1 MLKFYT
7 VFLFWNKKNAIKVFF
22 TSTWNKLF
30 TTLLKPGV
38 GVSLFTGR
46 MKVFLLISAAGARL
60 LSPRNAIQKQIHT
73 STHTLWLKM
82 STKQRLNWA
91 NITGTHSKAVKN
103 FLWSLTWATCAVQ
116 PTLGCRIGCR
126 LLSRPEGLGPEIA
139 PKSPEENK
147 QGSWLLRRNL
157 KVYLTFFI
165 LHILGLDLRFQDTVL
180 SESQERVG
188 FNVLQLP
195 NRY

>member
-1 MLKFYT
+1 MWVDVSNQTFSTLLHGAELRCWSSTQF
-7 VFLFWNKKNAIKVFF
+7 FLFWNKKKKAIKVFF

-60 LSPRNAIQKQIHT
+60 LSPRNAIQKQIHA

-103 FLWSLTWATCAVQ
+103 FLWSLTGLHVQSNQHWAA
-116 PTLGCRIGCR
+116 
-126 LLSRPEGLGPEIA
+126 
-139 PKSPEENK
+139 
-147 QGSWLLRRNL
+147 GSD
-157 KVYLTFFI
+157 VVFC
-165 LHILGLDLRFQDTVL
+165 LDLKDSAQK
-180 SESQERVG
+180 
-188 FNVLQLP
+188 
-195 NRY
+195 